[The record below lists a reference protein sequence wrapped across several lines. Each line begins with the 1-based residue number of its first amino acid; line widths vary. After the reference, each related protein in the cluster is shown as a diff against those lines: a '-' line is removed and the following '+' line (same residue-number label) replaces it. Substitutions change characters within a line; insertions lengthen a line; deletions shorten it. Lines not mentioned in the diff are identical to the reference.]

1 MTTYSKVE
9 ANGNG
14 RKAAVKKISPLAQ
27 ERIALSD
34 IINPLQQGIFSKDSS
49 GEKKKFVSHSTPV
62 LVHRNSQYDFY
73 IFLQIHVFGN
83 HYTQ

>member
-1 MTTYSKVE
+1 MTLRDTLSLLYSKVE

-34 IINPLQQGIFSKDSS
+34 ILSPLQQGIFSKDSS
-49 GEKKKFVSHSTPV
+49 GR
-62 LVHRNSQYDFY
+62 RNLKMCQK
-73 IFLQIHVFGN
+73 
-83 HYTQ
+83 

>member
-1 MTTYSKVE
+1 MATYSKVE

-73 IFLQIHVFGN
+73 IFLQIHVFGS

>member
-1 MTTYSKVE
+1 MILHNTLSLIYSKVE

-34 IINPLQQGIFSKDSS
+34 ILSPLQQGIFSKDSS
-49 GEKKKFVSHSTPV
+49 G
-62 LVHRNSQYDFY
+62 
-73 IFLQIHVFGN
+73 I
-83 HYTQ
+83 